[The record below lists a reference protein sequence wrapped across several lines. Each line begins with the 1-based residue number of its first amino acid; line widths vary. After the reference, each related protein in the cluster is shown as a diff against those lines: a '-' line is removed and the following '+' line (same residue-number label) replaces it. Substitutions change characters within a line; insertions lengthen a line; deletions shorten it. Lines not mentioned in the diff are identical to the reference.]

1 MSKVI
6 FNLHDMILVMTMF
19 LSGVFVVLLILSKL
33 IDRKPS
39 LLLSAF
45 FLAHMMIAFN
55 ELSLYGLQFRFE
67 VLEGSPN
74 LIFAGSLAYCLDA
87 VVLYFF
93 TKSVVFKDFS
103 FKLKDSLHLLPL
115 IIYATYLTATYFRLD
130 PETKFQVV
138 LLWELHNSIHY
149 IATENLINIARFIYF
164 LSSLVLINKYHEKHK
179 ESRSNLAGVDLNWL
193 RLLLVGFLMIMS
205 LEVVL
210 NVIKLIN
217 ISSEIAIS
225 VLIALGVSIYY
236 FTFGLITILLFYSAV
251 KSTSFKP
258 IMMSEEFN
266 AAEPREIKYSYI
278 QNIESYM
285 DEERPFLN
293 PDITIEE
300 LARDLE
306 MSVNDLSVTLNRHFQ
321 LNFFEFINQYRVREA
336 KTLLLSKAN
345 TTITDLFYEAGFNTK
360 SVFYS
365 AFKKSEGVTP
375 SQYRAMNKANLSA

>member
-1 MSKVI
+1 M
-6 FNLHDMILVMTMF
+6 
-19 LSGVFVVLLILSKL
+19 
-33 IDRKPS
+33 
-39 LLLSAF
+39 
-45 FLAHMMIAFN
+45 
-55 ELSLYGLQFRFE
+55 
-67 VLEGSPN
+67 
-74 LIFAGSLAYCLDA
+74 
-87 VVLYFF
+87 
-93 TKSVVFKDFS
+93 
-103 FKLKDSLHLLPL
+103 
-115 IIYATYLTATYFRLD
+115 
-130 PETKFQVV
+130 
-138 LLWELHNSIHY
+138 
-149 IATENLINIARFIYF
+149 
-164 LSSLVLINKYHEKHK
+164 
-179 ESRSNLAGVDLNWL
+179 AGVDLNWL

>member
-1 MSKVI
+1 
-6 FNLHDMILVMTMF
+6 
-19 LSGVFVVLLILSKL
+19 
-33 IDRKPS
+33 
-39 LLLSAF
+39 
-45 FLAHMMIAFN
+45 
-55 ELSLYGLQFRFE
+55 
-67 VLEGSPN
+67 
-74 LIFAGSLAYCLDA
+74 
-87 VVLYFF
+87 
-93 TKSVVFKDFS
+93 
-103 FKLKDSLHLLPL
+103 
-115 IIYATYLTATYFRLD
+115 
-130 PETKFQVV
+130 
-138 LLWELHNSIHY
+138 
-149 IATENLINIARFIYF
+149 
-164 LSSLVLINKYHEKHK
+164 
-179 ESRSNLAGVDLNWL
+179 
-193 RLLLVGFLMIMS
+193 
-205 LEVVL
+205 
-210 NVIKLIN
+210 
-217 ISSEIAIS
+217 
-225 VLIALGVSIYY
+225 
-236 FTFGLITILLFYSAV
+236 
-251 KSTSFKP
+251 
-258 IMMSEEFN
+258 MSEEFN